1 MLLSTFSNNIL
12 YLFLGINFV
21 FSLCICYKE
30 VNCHKC
36 VPRGTIEEHG
46 KSMDSQAQEKIC
58 LQQKFL
64 VTVCS
69 RMKLLLSKGSVFVL
83 GAMLLVAAGIA
94 SQYCPPDSVVNG
106 NNSQCLVM
114 ENSTA
119 GSELHIQFH
128 YKHQ

>member
-1 MLLSTFSNNIL
+1 M
-12 YLFLGINFV
+12 
-21 FSLCICYKE
+21 CYEE
-30 VNCHKC
+30 VNFHKY

-46 KSMDSQAQEKIC
+46 KDGQSMDSQAQKRIC
-58 LQQKFL
+58 LQQNYL

-69 RMKLLLSKGSVFVL
+69 RIKLLLSKGSLFVL

-94 SQYCPPDSVVNG
+94 SQYCPPNSVVNG

-119 GSELHIQFH
+119 DSKLHAQFH

>member
-1 MLLSTFSNNIL
+1 
-12 YLFLGINFV
+12 
-21 FSLCICYKE
+21 
-30 VNCHKC
+30 
-36 VPRGTIEEHG
+36 
-46 KSMDSQAQEKIC
+46 MDSRAQEKIC
-58 LQQKFL
+58 LQQKYL

-94 SQYCPPDSVVNG
+94 SQYHPPDSVING

-119 GSELHIQFH
+119 NNKLHMQFQ